1 MACEGDAEDRL
12 EAGRTPR
19 MPLPVPWP
27 AGCGG
32 RSVRAALT
40 APVSVFPLSALPF
53 SALATIAF
61 ELSGTSAR
69 AAMALV
75 TGGAGWAGPAAANLV
90 WPALIWTV
98 FTLTGFIGSDEP
110 GIAAIAWAWMTP
122 LVSGAGSGFAADLTD
137 DASGL
142 ACDIS
147 DTAAAGRDGAGTIET
162 GADWTGCAAS
172 GVGATSSAS
181 ATSTLES
188 DGLRSVIAATVRLVE
203 AFSRFS
209 ARRLRMMASREP
221 PLRPPMTTPTRWR
234 LPRRIDVTRLKPDAR
249 V

>member
-1 MACEGDAEDRL
+1 
-12 EAGRTPR
+12 

-32 RSVRAALT
+32 KSGRAALMV
-40 APVSVFPLSALPF
+40 PVSVFPLSALPF
-53 SALATIAF
+53 SALATIAL

-69 AAMALV
+69 AGMALV
-75 TGGAGWAGPAAANLV
+75 TGGAGWAGPPAANLV

-98 FTLTGFIGSDEP
+98 FTLPGFIGSDEP
-110 GIAAIAWAWMTP
+110 GMAAIAWAWMTP
-122 LVSGAGSGFAADLTD
+122 LVSGAGSVLVCSFLASDLTD
-137 DASGL
+137 DAAAL
-142 ACDIS
+142 ASDIRGA
-147 DTAAAGRDGAGTIET
+147 AAAGRDGAGTIET

-172 GVGATSSAS
+172 GAGAASAS
-181 ATSTLES
+181 AATSTLES

-221 PLRPPMTTPTRWR
+221 P
-234 LPRRIDVTRLKPDAR
+234 
-249 V
+249 

>member
-32 RSVRAALT
+32 SSVRAALT

-53 SALATIAF
+53 SAFATIAF
-61 ELSGTSAR
+61 DVSGTSVR
-69 AAMALV
+69 AGMALV
-75 TGGAGWAGPAAANLV
+75 IGGAGWPGPAAANLV

-110 GIAAIAWAWMTP
+110 GMAAIAWACRTP
-122 LVSGAGSGFAADLTD
+122 FVSGAGSALASGLID
-137 DASGL
+137 DASAL

-147 DTAAAGRDGAGTIET
+147 EAAAAGREGAGVIET
-162 GADWTGCAAS
+162 GAD
-172 GVGATSSAS
+172 
-181 ATSTLES
+181 
-188 DGLRSVIAATVRLVE
+188 
-203 AFSRFS
+203 
-209 ARRLRMMASREP
+209 
-221 PLRPPMTTPTRWR
+221 
-234 LPRRIDVTRLKPDAR
+234 
-249 V
+249 